1 MPRPRIE
8 GFDEKLIAGFIERG
22 LYKSQK
28 DVISAAVRLL
38 AEHHMELEAK
48 AQNDYSDETY
58 SQQLEAP
65 SNATNAATNETMGDL
80 ARPTTVRKK
89 RA

>member
-1 MPRPRIE
+1 MPRPRID

-28 DVISAAVRLL
+28 DVLSAAIRLL

-48 AQNDYSDETY
+48 NASGYTDETY
-58 SQQLEAP
+58 AQQLEET
-65 SNATNAATNETMGDL
+65 SNAAVGNL
-80 ARPTTVRKK
+80 ARQAAVR
-89 RA
+89 

>member
-1 MPRPRIE
+1 MPRPRID

-48 AQNDYSDETY
+48 AQAGYTDDTY
-58 SQQLEAP
+58 TQQLEEPPNAP
-65 SNATNAATNETMGDL
+65 VGNL
-80 ARPTTVRKK
+80 VRKTAV
-89 RA
+89 R

>member
-48 AQNDYSDETY
+48 AQASYADDTY
-58 SQQLEAP
+58 AQQLEDT
-65 SNATNAATNETMGDL
+65 SNAT
-80 ARPTTVRKK
+80 RQFP
-89 RA
+89 

>member
-28 DVISAAVRLL
+28 DVISAAIRLL
-38 AEHHMELEAK
+38 AEHHMELEAVN
-48 AQNDYSDETY
+48 AATY
-58 SQQLEAP
+58 TDDTYAQQLENKETP
-65 SNATNAATNETMGDL
+65 NAAVGNL
-80 ARPTTVRKK
+80 ARQTAVR
-89 RA
+89 